1 MPSLASHSH
10 LVTPLPRKVETDEKS
25 VGECLR
31 DLQAESR
38 RLSLGQAAVVRVS
51 VGEPSSWPKWQ
62 VQAGW
67 PSDPMIMLF
76 LQWQGDLPIPET
88 ASIHVPASILQ
99 SDTYSALKRLIS
111 LSGSS

>member
-38 RLSLGQAAVVRVS
+38 RLSLGQPAVVRVS